1 MQILQAKAH
10 LNEEL
15 PDLTLSETATH
26 LALQVL
32 AQIAILAV
40 LHHYVELVT
49 LLERVIKVDHV
60 SIVQFIH
67 KKGLTQRFLLLRPA
81 HLTKVDLLHHI
92 DLLSFFADDPV
103 DDAK

>member
-40 LHHYVELVT
+40 LHHDVELVA

-60 SIVQFIH
+60 GIVEFIH
-67 KKGLTQRFLLLRPA
+67 KEGLT
-81 HLTKVDLLHHI
+81 
-92 DLLSFFADDPV
+92 
-103 DDAK
+103 

>member
-1 MQILQAKAH
+1 MQILQAEAH

-40 LHHYVELVT
+40 LHHDVELVA

-60 SIVQFIH
+60 GIVEFIH
-67 KKGLTQRFLLLRPA
+67 KEGLT
-81 HLTKVDLLHHI
+81 
-92 DLLSFFADDPV
+92 
-103 DDAK
+103 

>member
-1 MQILQAKAH
+1 M
-10 LNEEL
+10 
-15 PDLTLSETATH
+15 
-26 LALQVL
+26 ALQVL

-40 LHHYVELVT
+40 LHHDVEFVA

-60 SIVQFIH
+60 GIVEFIH
-67 KKGLTQRFLLLRPA
+67 KEGLTQRFLLLRPA

-92 DLLSFFADDPV
+92 DLLSFFADDAV